1 MRAIARWV
9 WAVGGAIVSLD
20 RDWSDYSEVDSP
32 STQTAATPWDNGTL
46 ALGFWVRFGLL
57 QQPVHDV
64 GIDEALLAVG
74 EGEG

>member
-9 WAVGGAIVSLD
+9 WAVGGAIFSLD

-32 STQTAATPWDNGTL
+32 STQTTAARWDNGTL
-46 ALGFWVRFGLL
+46 RFGLL

-64 GIDEALLAVG
+64 GIDEADRSVG